1 MIDASGII
9 LGGVLPAVVAAAAM
23 LGGWKLTRHAGVAW
37 LLGLSM
43 GYLAGHWALDAQGV
57 GVLAAVAKSLD
68 PHEAR
73 DWLPLAI
80 VAATA
85 IEAIG
90 LLGKRAATLAWVLRV
105 AGCLWLPWRLLAGSV
120 YLPSMAQNVDF
131 DTGAWSNLEAFAWL
145 GGVGGLLALVWL
157 ALRQTPEQT
166 VPRLRSSLA
175 TFVTLGATAT
185 IALSGSLTIG
195 QLLGVLTATLVGCG
209 VAAAALRLESGP
221 ESAAG
226 PLLAAFGGVLVIAR
240 FLFDPELSFYYAAM
254 LLLAL
259 IAAVGRISPPTRLS
273 ARVHALVRIA
283 LCVAALALTAIPAAR
298 DFAAAQAESESNP
311 YLNFQP

>member
-1 MIDASGII
+1 MIDFGDIL

-23 LGGWKLTRHAGVAW
+23 LSGWKLTRHAGVAW
-37 LLGLSM
+37 LIGLSV
-43 GYLAGHWALDAQGV
+43 GYLAGHWALDARGV
-57 GVLAAVAKSLD
+57 GFLAAVAKSFN

-73 DWLPLAI
+73 DWLPLA
-80 VAATA
+80 VVSAAA
-85 IEAIG
+85 IEAIA
-90 LLGKRAATLAWVLRV
+90 LLGKRGATLAWVLRV
-105 AGCLWLPWRLLAGSV
+105 AGCLVLPWRLLAGSV

-131 DTGAWSNLEAFAWL
+131 DTGAWSTLEASAWL

-157 ALRQTPEQT
+157 ALLNVPEQT
-166 VPRLRSSLA
+166 LPRLRSSLA

-185 IALSGSLTIG
+185 ITLSGSLTIG
-195 QLLGVLTATLVGCG
+195 QLMGVLTAVLVGCG

-226 PLLAAFGGVLVIAR
+226 PLLAAYGGVLVIAR
-240 FLFDPELSFYYAAM
+240 FLFEPELPLYYAAM

-273 ARVHALVRIA
+273 ARVHALVRIV
-283 LCVAALALTAIPAAR
+283 LCVAALALTALPAAR
-298 DFAAAQAESESNP
+298 DFAASQAQSESNP